1 MSETTD
7 KHIRVISPNTK
18 IILGVVTVFH
28 VLVLSFITAPQLALE
43 TGELFKNSKNL
54 IRLDQFALKKED
66 LNPQIFSTHPGK
78 LKNGQSQKAVKT
90 PALNLNDLSQLQV
103 GGLNP
108 SAIENF
114 KNKKSN
120 STDLVSD
127 QVSEIKASDLAV
139 NGTRSVSLMERAEA
153 RDLLIR
159 HRKRMRNPEVQI
171 DQENKLSRLNDQ
183 LGSTL
188 PGKLSDF
195 NFSIVPNSKLSKEEL
210 NSIEKKFYAFHVRLS
225 EKYTST
231 ISSQFLRGFTIRP
244 QLKNSL
250 RDRHILQAK
259 IVYDK
264 NGEIVLTKI
273 LKSSDANDVHAT
285 FEDILANF
293 GLPNVPQELLNEEEQ
308 FTVYFTLAIN

>member
-7 KHIRVISPNTK
+7 KDIRVISPNTK
-18 IILGVVTVFH
+18 IILGMVTVFH
-28 VLVLSFITAPQLALE
+28 VIVLSFITAPQLALE
-43 TGELFKNSKNL
+43 GGEFFKKHQNL

-66 LNPQIFSTHPGK
+66 LNPQVFSTNPGT
-78 LKNGQSQKAVKT
+78 LKNAGAQNNTKKN
-90 PALNLNDLSQLQV
+90 PLNLNDLSQLQI
-103 GGLNP
+103 GGLGSTSINDLNNP
-108 SAIENF
+108 K
-114 KNKKSN
+114 KN
-120 STDLVSD
+120 DVISD
-127 QVSEIKASDLAV
+127 QVNEIKASDLAV

-159 HRKRMRNPEVQI
+159 HRKRMRTPEVQI
-171 DQENKLSRLNDQ
+171 DQENKLARLNDQ

-250 RDRHILQAK
+250 QDKHVLQAK